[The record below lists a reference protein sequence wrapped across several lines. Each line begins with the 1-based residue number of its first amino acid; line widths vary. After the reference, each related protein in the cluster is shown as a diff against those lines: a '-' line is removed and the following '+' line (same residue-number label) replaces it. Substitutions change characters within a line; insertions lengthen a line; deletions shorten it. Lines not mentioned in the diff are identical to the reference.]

1 MTEHNAARL
10 LKAVQQ
16 DQALQE
22 KMKAASDPEAFVKLA
37 AQNGYYF
44 TATELL
50 AELDKLS
57 EEKIAS
63 IINPGMAPRHHIH
76 PR

>member
-1 MTEHNAARL
+1 MTQQNAARL
-10 LKAVQQ
+10 LKAIQQ

-50 AELDKLS
+50 TELDQLS
-57 EEKIAS
+57 EEKIAA
-63 IINPGMAPRHHIH
+63 IINPGMAPRHHIY